1 MRTSKI
7 FLLLILSAFAQF
19 SFAQG
24 KAEKEESN
32 KAFEEKNKQFLNW
45 YNADIK
51 DDDKAG
57 VSTEKAYKL
66 LQGKTSKTVVVAVI
80 DGGVDI
86 EHEDLQGQIWTNTK
100 EIPDNGIDDDHNG
113 YIDDVHGWNFLGNA
127 KGENLNEETTEATR
141 LLVKYA
147 SKLKGLSEKEITQLT
162 EENPAE
168 YAVLAKVAKKFE
180 KKSKEANMNY
190 ERYSKFIENISEAEK
205 TVEKELKT
213 DTYTLKELKKLR
225 SSNDASVAASA
236 KMLYALNKR
245 GFNKKELVD
254 YIKHLE
260 TQCKYHYNP
269 KFNGRKKII
278 NDEPENWNDSI
289 YGNNNVA
296 GPDPKHGT
304 FVAGIIAGVRN
315 NGIGVNGIA
324 TDVKIMSVRTVPDGD
339 ERDKDV
345 ARAIRY
351 ATDNGAQII
360 NMSFGKDFSPQSN
373 WVYNA
378 IEYAAA
384 HNVLMVHAAGNDAA
398 NIDTVPNFPEARY
411 IKNSKAVDSW
421 ISVGA
426 STINDN
432 KELPANFSNY
442 GKTFVDLFAP
452 GHQIYSLAP
461 KNKYDVESGTS
472 FAAPVV
478 AGIAALLL
486 SHYPDLSAVQLKAII
501 TKTGINYSD
510 KKVIAPY
517 DEEEGGKKTKT
528 KFGELSITGSLANAF
543 NACKMAESIS
553 KK

>member
-213 DTYTLKELKKLR
+213 DTYTL
-225 SSNDASVAASA
+225 
-236 KMLYALNKR
+236 
-245 GFNKKELVD
+245 
-254 YIKHLE
+254 
-260 TQCKYHYNP
+260 
-269 KFNGRKKII
+269 
-278 NDEPENWNDSI
+278 
-289 YGNNNVA
+289 
-296 GPDPKHGT
+296 
-304 FVAGIIAGVRN
+304 
-315 NGIGVNGIA
+315 
-324 TDVKIMSVRTVPDGD
+324 
-339 ERDKDV
+339 
-345 ARAIRY
+345 
-351 ATDNGAQII
+351 GA
-360 NMSFGKDFSPQSN
+360 
-373 WVYNA
+373 
-378 IEYAAA
+378 
-384 HNVLMVHAAGNDAA
+384 
-398 NIDTVPNFPEARY
+398 
-411 IKNSKAVDSW
+411 
-421 ISVGA
+421 
-426 STINDN
+426 
-432 KELPANFSNY
+432 
-442 GKTFVDLFAP
+442 
-452 GHQIYSLAP
+452 
-461 KNKYDVESGTS
+461 
-472 FAAPVV
+472 
-478 AGIAALLL
+478 
-486 SHYPDLSAVQLKAII
+486 
-501 TKTGINYSD
+501 
-510 KKVIAPY
+510 
-517 DEEEGGKKTKT
+517 KKTK
-528 KFGELSITGSLANAF
+528 I
-543 NACKMAESIS
+543 IQ
-553 KK
+553 